1 MQKQPKK
8 IIGRKERISLPGLH
22 LSKVWAKV
30 DTGAYTSAIH
40 AENIRVENREGKNQL
55 VFEILMP
62 GHRKFTGE
70 ELVFEN
76 FREKKVKNSFGQA
89 EIRYLIETEI
99 HLAGEVYIAEFTLTD
114 RSKMKNAILLGRKIL
129 KGRFLVDVDQ
139 INLSKNYNN
148 ASL

>member
-1 MQKQPKK
+1 MQKKQPNK
-8 IIGRKERISLPGLH
+8 IIGRKEKINLFGLG
-22 LSKVWAKV
+22 LSAVWAKV

-40 AENIRVENREGKNQL
+40 AENIRVEERDGKRKL
-55 VFEILMP
+55 VFQVLMP

-70 ELVFEN
+70 EVVFEK

-89 EIRYLIETEI
+89 EFRYLIETEI
-99 HLAGEVYIAEFTLTD
+99 ELAGERFIAEFTLTD

-139 INLSKNYNN
+139 INLSKNYNHD
-148 ASL
+148 